1 MGFND
6 VFRQFPILETE
17 RILLRPFRYEDINNY
32 LSFFSSPEVQK
43 YLGNLPIPK
52 DQKAAKQWV
61 DNMNGRYFKSKLVIT
76 WCIELKESHEAIGR
90 IDIGGFV
97 MKSMGDI
104 AYYLSPQYWN
114 KGIMTEAAKVVIS
127 FGFEQLELHRIQT
140 TVMPENIY
148 SLRILKKL
156 GFKEEGLLRKY
167 VHGKEFLDTYML
179 SMLKEEY
186 FSDHKLT
193 SHNNMFPD
201 TPQPKCSLY

>member
-6 VFRQFPILETE
+6 IFRQFPILETE

-127 FGFEQLELHRIQT
+127 FGFEQLELH
-140 TVMPENIY
+140 
-148 SLRILKKL
+148 
-156 GFKEEGLLRKY
+156 
-167 VHGKEFLDTYML
+167 
-179 SMLKEEY
+179 
-186 FSDHKLT
+186 
-193 SHNNMFPD
+193 
-201 TPQPKCSLY
+201 